1 MLALTTA
8 LLALTLQG
16 QDTVPTSV
24 LADSYADSATATLVR
39 AARGARDRNE
49 RLVTSYRARV
59 SQRLGVGLHALSR
72 DRMLYRQELVADIAW
87 RRDSISTV
95 TVVGAREGVPV
106 ATTGDQV
113 PEGLDDMMS
122 GLVLDPASDY
132 LQFMG
137 PEGEDG
143 SFIYPLSTP
152 GEALYRFRK
161 GSTTT
166 IGLPTGRQI
175 RLVALEVTARR
186 ADYRLVNG
194 TFWFDADSHN
204 LVRAVF
210 RPSRPFE
217 MRRDLDPDDLDGVPA
232 FVNAKAE
239 ARYIT
244 LEYALY
250 EGRWWMPR
258 YVGIDAVGSVGS
270 WLNSPFRLERVYTD
284 YEVEGG
290 TPPDSTSTFRP
301 AGSNR
306 PRVQRDS
313 AERQLRADSLRMA
326 VEACID
332 SVMAVSDAAGRVAEG
347 ASGGVQRRRCQARV
361 RSDRRNLSV
370 VVPTDTASLLTSPTL
385 GPPIL
390 AMGDLITEGDLAGL
404 RDAIDGLPGRPW
416 EVTPQLPRGV
426 SALLEHAR
434 YNRIEGLS
442 LGLGSRIDFGKLQL
456 TGVARIGLAD
466 GDPRGELAVHRAT
479 ASRHLSLGAYE
490 RLAAANPENA
500 PLGAVNSF
508 MAVVAGR
515 DDGEYLRSRGVELI
529 AENTVSRWWSA
540 RLWTEQQRLASVET
554 RASLPH
560 LFNGDRHFRS
570 NMMAD
575 AATQYGASLALR
587 GTAAVGRRVTLG
599 VQSELRGEIGDFEYG
614 RGTVTALALL
624 EPGGPLAGALTLAA
638 GTTRGTVPT
647 QGQFF
652 LGGSGS
658 LRGYA
663 GGAIAGDAFW
673 RMRAE
678 VGNALRAARLIAF
691 TDIGWAGA
699 RTDFATG
706 RPLIGAGIG
715 ASFLDGLVRIDLARA
730 LRNPTGWRLE
740 FYVDGLL

>member
-1 MLALTTA
+1 MLALATA

-24 LADSYADSATATLVR
+24 LADSYADTATATLVK

-72 DRMLYRQELVADIAW
+72 DRMLYRQEVVADISW

-106 ATTGDQV
+106 ATKGDQV
-113 PEGLDDMMS
+113 PEGLDDIMS

-132 LQFMG
+132 LHFMG
-137 PEGEDG
+137 PEGENG
-143 SFIYPLSTP
+143 SFIYPLSTA

-161 GSTTT
+161 GATTT
-166 IGLPTGRQI
+166 IGLPSGRQI

-194 TFWFDADSHN
+194 TFWFDADSDN

-217 MRRDLDPDDLDGVPA
+217 MRRDLDPDDLDGVPG

-239 ARYIT
+239 ARSIT

-270 WLNSPFRLERVYTD
+270 WLNSPFRLERIYTD

-290 TPPDSTSTFRP
+290 TPLDPTSTFRP

-306 PRVQRDS
+306 PRVPLDS
-313 AERQLRADSLRMA
+313 AGRQQRSDSVRTA

-361 RSDRRNLSV
+361 RSNRRNLSV
-370 VVPTDTASLLTSPTL
+370 VVPTDTASMLTSPML

-390 AMGDLITEGDLAGL
+390 AMGDLITEGDLVGL
-404 RDAIDGLPGRPW
+404 RDAIEGLPGRPW
-416 EVTPQLPRGV
+416 EVTPQFPRGV

-434 YNRIEGLS
+434 YNRVEGLS

-456 TGVARIGLAD
+456 TGLARLGLAD
-466 GDPRGELAVHRAT
+466 GDPRGELIVHRVT
-479 ASRHLSLGAYE
+479 ASSHLSLGAYE
-490 RLAAANPENA
+490 RLATANPENT

-508 MAVVAGR
+508 MALVAGR
-515 DDGEYLRSRGVELI
+515 DDGEYLRSRGVELTSG
-529 AENTVSRWWSA
+529 NTVSRWWSA
-540 RLWTEQQRLASVET
+540 RLWTERQRQAVVET
-554 RASLPH
+554 SASIPR
-560 LFNGDRHFRS
+560 LFDGDRQFRA
-570 NMMAD
+570 NFRAD
-575 AATQYGASLALR
+575 AATQYGASVALR
-587 GTAAVGRRVTLG
+587 GTTVLSRHVTLG

-614 RGTVTALALL
+614 RGMLTALALL
-624 EPGGPLAGALTLAA
+624 EPGGPLAGALTLSA

-652 LGGSGS
+652 LGGSGT

-663 GGAIAGDAFW
+663 GGAMTGDAFW

-678 VGNALRAARLIAF
+678 VGNSLRAARLIAF
-691 TDIGWAGA
+691 TDIGWAGTRA
-699 RTDFATG
+699 DFGSG
-706 RPLIGAGIG
+706 RPLIGAGVG
-715 ASFLDGLVRIDLARA
+715 ASFLDGLMRVDLARA